1 MANKK
6 KSHAE
11 SYAELMSAYQN
22 IFKSPEGE
30 LVLKDLM
37 STHGILSNIYS
48 GDVNQMLIREGERN
62 TILRILSIL
71 KIDINSIYERIDRET
86 KDME

>member
-71 KIDINSIYERIDRET
+71 KIDINSIYERIDREA

>member
-6 KSHAE
+6 KSHVE

>member
-1 MANKK
+1 MSKP
-6 KSHAE
+6 HVE
-11 SYAELMSAYQN
+11 VYAELMSAYQN
-22 IFKSPEGE
+22 IFKSPQGE
-30 LVLKDLM
+30 NVLKDLM

-62 TILRILSIL
+62 VILRILSIL

>member
-1 MANKK
+1 MKRGKK
-6 KSHAE
+6 PKE
-11 SYAELMSAYQN
+11 EIYAELMSAYQN
-22 IFKSPEGE
+22 IFKSPQGE

-37 STHGILSNIYS
+37 YSHSILSNTYS

-62 TILRILSIL
+62 VILRLLSIL
-71 KIDINSIYERIDRET
+71 KIDINAIYERIDRET